1 MKKVLFLSLILFFFS
16 LFLYPLY
23 NVFSN
28 GVERGVFSVYFM
40 GEKVGYEEYTW
51 EEDEQGFLLNVKGKM
66 TKPTTVEVENL
77 VIRLSN
83 DYIAESYEFEGS
95 VNGIPQRVSSTIKEG
110 YVQTIVQISGQ
121 EQFLAE
127 KIRRDAFLLP
137 NPIFSPYMV
146 ITKKFRCSPPEKIEL
161 SAYIIP
167 QLEIPFLLEAA
178 KESVCLLQF
187 MIGSTPVA
195 LQTNDSGCLK
205 SLEMPSQKIKVV
217 ADSQTL
223 DISDN
228 E

>member
-1 MKKVLFLSLILFFFS
+1 MKKVLLLSLILFF
-16 LFLYPLY
+16 LNIFLYPLH
-23 NVFSN
+23 NASADEA
-28 GVERGVFSVYFM
+28 ERGLFSVYFM

-51 EEDEQGFLLNVKGKM
+51 EEDERGFILNVRGKM
-66 TKPTTVEVENL
+66 TKPTVVEVESL
-77 VIRLSN
+77 IIRLN
-83 DYIAESYEFEGS
+83 KDYIAEEYEFKGS
-95 VNGIPQRVSSTIKEG
+95 VNGISQRVSSTIKEG
-110 YVQTIVQISGQ
+110 QVQTIVRISDQ
-121 EQFLAE
+121 EQFLTE

-178 KESVCLLQF
+178 KESLCQLQF
-187 MIGSTPVA
+187 MIGSTPVE

-217 ADSQTL
+217 AETQTL
-223 DISDN
+223 DISDS